1 MGAELTNP
9 SNFGLYGLMLSILG
23 LIIRD
28 LLKERRNGNGNGASC
43 APDPSWGLNVRA
55 IRNWLERYGTDI
67 HEKVSRGADKLDDL
81 ARAQLAAV
89 EAQREFNVLTREQQ
103 QRHAQVIEA
112 FIRSTRQ

>member
-1 MGAELTNP
+1 MGDELANP
-9 SNFGLYGLMLSILG
+9 GNLGVYGLVLSIFG

-28 LLKERRNGNGNGASC
+28 LLKERRGSSASSC
-43 APDPSWGLNVRA
+43 APDPAWGLNVKA
-55 IRNWLERYGTDI
+55 IRSWLERYGTDI

-89 EAQREFNVLTREQQ
+89 DAQREFNSLTREQQ
-103 QRHAQVIEA
+103 QRHSQAIEA